1 MINDVSDESK
11 SNVTGMHDVLNQ
23 VLQELKE
30 TKEKLENNSLE
41 LENTKQEMRSRI
53 EILEQGKL
61 QLDLPVRLLAT
72 RVI

>member
-1 MINDVSDESK
+1 
-11 SNVTGMHDVLNQ
+11 MHDVLNQ

-61 QLDLPVRLLAT
+61 Q
-72 RVI
+72 

>member
-53 EILEQGKL
+53 EILEQSKL
-61 QLDLPVRLLAT
+61 QLDLPVCLLAT